1 MLMDIFLQKNGWEIA
16 VIEEKAYSLVMELAG
31 GKLSKAHL
39 ARWLRE
45 YSARLDR

>member
-1 MLMDIFLQKNGWEIA
+1 MDIFLQKNGWEISA
-16 VIEEKAYSLVMELAG
+16 SEEKAYSMVTELADS
-31 GKLSKAHL
+31 KLSKAHL